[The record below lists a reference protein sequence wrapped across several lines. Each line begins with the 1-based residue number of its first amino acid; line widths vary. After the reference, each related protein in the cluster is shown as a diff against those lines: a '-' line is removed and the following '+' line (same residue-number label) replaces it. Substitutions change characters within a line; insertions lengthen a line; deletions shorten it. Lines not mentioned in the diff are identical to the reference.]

1 MRLTMEC
8 LRIPFNV
15 AFRHASAER
24 SATLS
29 LWAEARAEGGAVGF
43 GEGAPRDYVTGET
56 LATGIAFFRKH
67 QPSIETISD
76 LDSLRRWLCAHD
88 VEIDANPAAWCAIE
102 LALLDLLAKQAE
114 QTLEQYLG
122 LPALTGSQKFSAI
135 LGDNELP
142 VLLAQFNQYRALG
155 MADFKVK
162 VGLDRKRDEAKMAA
176 LRAAGAGCRF
186 RLDAN
191 NAWSDASA
199 AIEYLRGVTVG
210 DSPIEEPLRPSDLAG
225 MRVLARACET
235 AVILD
240 ESVLR
245 ISQLDAL
252 ADDPMTWVVNV
263 RVSKMGGLLR
273 SLAVVDRAKQLGLR
287 VIVGAQVGETSVLTR
302 AALTVAAH
310 AGDQLFAQEGA
321 FGTHLLRADVC
332 APALMFGRGGVLDV
346 GCVGRN
352 GTKGLGLDIERP
364 SASLSALG

>member
-1 MRLTMEC
+1 MHLTMEC
-8 LRIPFNV
+8 LRIPFKV
-15 AFRHASAER
+15 AFRHAAAER
-24 SATLS
+24 SETLS
-29 LWAEARAEGGAVGF
+29 LWVEARAEGRVVGF

-56 LATGIAFFRKH
+56 LATAIQFFRKH
-67 QPSIETISD
+67 QARIEAISD
-76 LDSLRRWLCAHD
+76 LDTLRQWLSAHD
-88 VEIDANPAAWCAIE
+88 VEIDANPAAWCAVE

-142 VLLAQFNQYRALG
+142 ILLAQFNQYRALG
-155 MADFKVK
+155 MTDFKVK
-162 VGLDRKRDEAKMAA
+162 VGLDRERDVAKMAA
-176 LRAAGAGCRF
+176 LRAAGVGCRF

-191 NAWSDASA
+191 NAWPDASA
-199 AIEYLRGVTVG
+199 ATAYLRGVVSG
-210 DSPIEEPLRPSDLAG
+210 DSPIEEPLRPNDLAG
-225 MRVLARACET
+225 MRVLAGTLGT

-302 AALTVAAH
+302 AALAVAAR

-321 FGTHLLRADVC
+321 FGTHLLSADVC

-346 GCVGRN
+346 GSVERAGRP
-352 GTKGLGLDIERP
+352 GLGLLIERP
-364 SASLSALG
+364 LLFLSALR